1 LPGSGKT
8 IFAQAALERL
18 QAIRIRSDVER
29 KRLFGLMPLADSR
42 ELGDAVYAADATQ
55 HTYARLHELAREL
68 LMAGTTVIVDAAFLK
83 RSEREHFRGLAH
95 ELGVPFAIA
104 SMRASERDLTTRIT
118 RRLSE
123 SHDAS
128 EADLVVL
135 KSLQS
140 KQETLSPTEQAHAA
154 AFLNEG
160 EEFAID
166 ASAWRKLGRLISV

>member
-1 LPGSGKT
+1 
-8 IFAQAALERL
+8 
-18 QAIRIRSDVER
+18 
-29 KRLFGLMPLADSR
+29 
-42 ELGDAVYAADATQ
+42 
-55 HTYARLHELAREL
+55 
-68 LMAGTTVIVDAAFLK
+68 
-83 RSEREHFRGLAH
+83 
-95 ELGVPFAIA
+95 
-104 SMRASERDLTTRIT
+104 MRASERDLTTRIT

-123 SHDAS
+123 SYDAS

-140 KQETLSPTEQAHAA
+140 KQETLSPAEQAHAA